1 MDEPTPTSLSKA
13 ADISVP
19 YAWQIL
25 KGERTP
31 SLAVALRI
39 YDSLRLQ
46 YGPLEGLD
54 ERDIEAAR
62 KMAA

>member
-1 MDEPTPTSLSKA
+1 MSPTELSRA

-39 YDSLRLQ
+39 FDATGEQL
-46 YGPLEGLD
+46 GPLAGLNK
-54 ERDIEAAR
+54 RDIEGVRKAA
-62 KMAA
+62 A

>member
-1 MDEPTPTSLSKA
+1 MSPTELSKA

-25 KGERTP
+25 KGKRTP
-31 SLAVALRI
+31 TISVALRI
-39 YDSLRLQ
+39 YDNLGLQ
-46 YGPLEGLD
+46 FGPLVGLNK
-54 ERDIEAAR
+54 RDIEAAR

>member
-1 MDEPTPTSLSKA
+1 MSPTELSKA

-25 KGERTP
+25 KGIRTP
-31 SLAVALRI
+31 TLAVALRI
-39 YDSLRLQ
+39 YDGTGRQ
-46 YGPLEGLD
+46 FGPLDGLNK
-54 ERDIEAAR
+54 RDIEAAR